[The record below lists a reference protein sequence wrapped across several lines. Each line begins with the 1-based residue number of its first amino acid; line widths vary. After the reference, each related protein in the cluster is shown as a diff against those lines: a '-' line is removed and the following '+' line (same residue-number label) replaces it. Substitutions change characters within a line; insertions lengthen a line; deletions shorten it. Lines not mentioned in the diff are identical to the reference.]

1 MSRSCAEK
9 LLRRDG
15 YRFGAVADGLMPRFP
30 AGFTRKVFLRWRSPD
45 ELVGGAEYRQHNVIV
60 PGRSHTTNKS
70 IRGRLYRDEHPNLP
84 LLPQPARTLSDFTKL
99 YPRDTAQKM
108 PPPSFPPTGKTA

>member
-9 LLRRDG
+9 LLRRGWLSLRGGRSRVD
-15 YRFGAVADGLMPRFP
+15 
-30 AGFTRKVFLRWRSPD
+30 AGSRQVLRGKFFYVGGVPTSWS
-45 ELVGGAEYRQHNVIV
+45 GGAEYRQHNVIV

-84 LLPQPARTLSDFTKL
+84 LLPPACAHLVRLYKTL
-99 YPRDTAQKM
+99 PA
-108 PPPSFPPTGKTA
+108 

>member
-84 LLPQPARTLSDFTKL
+84 LLPPACAHLVRLYKTL
-99 YPRDTAQKM
+99 PA
-108 PPPSFPPTGKTA
+108 